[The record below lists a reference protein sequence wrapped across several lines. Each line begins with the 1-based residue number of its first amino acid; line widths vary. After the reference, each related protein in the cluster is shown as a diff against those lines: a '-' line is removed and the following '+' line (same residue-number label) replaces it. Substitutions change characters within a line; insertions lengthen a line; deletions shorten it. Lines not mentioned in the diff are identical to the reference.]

1 MLVIENGQRMT
12 AQIWQKT
19 AQIWQKT
26 AQWIRV
32 KLIQLKQFLN
42 LYIVV

>member
-32 KLIQLKQFLN
+32 KLIQLKQFLT